1 MIQRLPPIGELRS
14 LPEAYQTETLDLLFE
29 PSPAIHAT
37 LLPIILKASYS
48 SYTDLIE
55 RCRVALFELAAS
67 SPMSRPSRT
76 LLSIIGSH
84 PRLGARQIDSAL
96 SKAEQA
102 NLAGEGEHF
111 ARMNREYEE
120 KFPGLRFVIFVDGQS
135 RPEIL
140 EVMQLRINRGDFTKE
155 VVESLEN
162 LLSNHRD
169 LSSFV
174 TTILEKVILK
184 ALEMGL
190 RAREELIV
198 LLIFCFSLAQ
208 VKVVAFIIN
217 GSSL

>member
-14 LPEAYQTETLDLLFE
+14 LPEAYQNETLDLLFE

-67 SPMSRPSRT
+67 SPMSRPSPT

-84 PRLGARQIDSAL
+84 PRLGAKKIDSTL
-96 SKAEQA
+96 SRAEQA
-102 NLAGEGEHF
+102 NLAGEGENF

-135 RPEIL
+135 RSEIL
-140 EVMQLRINRGDFTKE
+140 KIMQLRINRGDFTKE
-155 VVESLEN
+155 VVESLEAMCEIAMN
-162 LLSNHRD
+162 RATLLS
-169 LSSFV
+169 
-174 TTILEKVILK
+174 
-184 ALEMGL
+184 
-190 RAREELIV
+190 
-198 LLIFCFSLAQ
+198 
-208 VKVVAFIIN
+208 
-217 GSSL
+217 